1 MFLLQSGYQD
11 EDFFH
16 SLARHLTSSLNMDY
30 VCIDRLAGDQLSAQT
45 LAIYFDGKFDDNVSY
60 TLKDTPCGDVVGKA
74 VCVFPSQV
82 RHLFP
87 LDVVLQEMP
96 AESYVGTTLW
106 SFDMKP
112 IGLIAVIGRKEL
124 NSSHF
129 AETVLKLVSI
139 RAAGELERRQ
149 AEEDKLLLQQQFQQA
164 QRLESLGVLAG
175 GIAHDFNNIL
185 AIIMGYCGLT
195 KMDYETTEHNI
206 PHIEKAV
213 ERAAALCRQ
222 MQAYAGQ
229 AQSVLAQVDMTEVVA
244 EMVTMLKATTSQNV
258 SIRTDLP
265 VAMPN
270 ITGDASQLRQVV
282 MNLIIN
288 ASEAIGEEQG
298 VIIISLARTEIK
310 AGQSDKDHNGKIIPA
325 GRYICLEVA
334 DNGCGMNDEI
344 RQRIFEPFY
353 STKFAG
359 RGLGMSALLG
369 IITAHKGA
377 LQFTSQPG
385 QGTTFKVYLPAQ
397 ISTVA
402 NEETAQQTA
411 PAPWKGSGTILLA
424 EDDEQVALILKT
436 MLTALGFTVIEAADG
451 KEALELYLKNAAEIT
466 LVMADMGMPV
476 MDGYEL
482 FRELKT
488 LNPKLPIIISSGYG
502 DTVVTSRIAR
512 EDIAGLVSK
521 PYNFDQLREVLRRVV
536 GDA

>member
-1 MFLLQSGYQD
+1 
-11 EDFFH
+11 
-16 SLARHLTSSLNMDY
+16 
-30 VCIDRLAGDQLSAQT
+30 
-45 LAIYFDGKFDDNVSY
+45 
-60 TLKDTPCGDVVGKA
+60 
-74 VCVFPSQV
+74 
-82 RHLFP
+82 
-87 LDVVLQEMP
+87 
-96 AESYVGTTLW
+96 
-106 SFDMKP
+106 
-112 IGLIAVIGRKEL
+112 L

-149 AEEDKLLLQQQFQQA
+149 AEEDKMLLQQQFQQA

-185 AIIMGYCGLT
+185 AIIMGYCALT

-222 MQAYAGQ
+222 MLAYAGK
-229 AQSVLAQVDMTEVVA
+229 AQSVMAQVDMTEVVA

-258 SIRTDLP
+258 SIRADLP
-265 VAMPN
+265 AAMPY
-270 ITGDASQLRQVV
+270 IKGDASQLRQVV

-298 VIIISLARTEIK
+298 VINVSLARTEIK

-325 GRYICLEVA
+325 GRYICLGVA

-369 IITAHKGA
+369 ILTAHKGA
-377 LQFTSQPG
+377 LQLSSEPG
-385 QGTTFKVYLPAQ
+385 KGTTFKVYLPAR
-397 ISTVA
+397 ISAAVE
-402 NEETAQQTA
+402 EETAQQTA

-424 EDDEQVALILKT
+424 EDEEQVALILKT
-436 MLTALGFTVIEAADG
+436 MLVALGFTVIEAADG
-451 KEALELYLKNAAEIT
+451 KEALELYLKYAAEIT
-466 LVMADMGMPV
+466 LVVTDMDMPV

-502 DTVVTSRIAR
+502 DTVVTSRIAS
-512 EDIAGLVSK
+512 EDIAGMVSK
-521 PYNFDQLREVLRRVV
+521 PYNFDQLREVVKAVV
-536 GDA
+536 DGE